1 MHPDGAANEGK
12 QRSLTAAAPI
22 VEGLFRLCGKGIGL
36 GDSHGG
42 SEDVRLATIL
52 WVLAGGLILIP
63 LLGGGMF
70 LLGDTPLSFLLLLLF
85 VLRHWLVSRNVTVP
99 WSASV

>member
-1 MHPDGAANEGK
+1 
-12 QRSLTAAAPI
+12 
-22 VEGLFRLCGKGIGL
+22 
-36 GDSHGG
+36 
-42 SEDVRLATIL
+42 
-52 WVLAGGLILIP
+52 LILIP

-99 WSASV
+99 